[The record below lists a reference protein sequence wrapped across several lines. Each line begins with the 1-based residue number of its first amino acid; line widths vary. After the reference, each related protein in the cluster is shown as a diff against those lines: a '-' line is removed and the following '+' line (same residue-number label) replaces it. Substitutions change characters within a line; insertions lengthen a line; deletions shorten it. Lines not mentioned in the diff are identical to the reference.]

1 MPEAEEKQ
9 KETVD
14 IDTSGPEVEIKL
26 PEEKTKDEDKTYEDE
41 RETKLEDGGVA
52 DDTPEK
58 PVEQP
63 AVQGSDK
70 QESNAK
76 EVEDYSE
83 GVKKRIAKLTKKM
96 REAERQKDEALR
108 YAESVKKERDQF
120 KSQATSLDK
129 NYATEMEGRIAS
141 SLAAAQAKLAAARES
156 QDSKAEVEALTAI
169 SQLGYEQGKLAE
181 LKTAQQMEETA
192 AKDKPQTIAQPKRPA
207 SPDPRAE
214 AWAEKNEWFGK
225 DNAMTYTAFDLHRKL
240 TEEEGYDPKS
250 DEYYAEIDKR
260 IRLEFPHKFDT
271 TVEKQTSKPTQNVA
285 SATRSSKTSRKSVRL
300 TSSQVAIAKKLGVPL
315 EEYAKQLMNTKGVCE
330 TTYEHEGGIGIWKRI
345 NQLVRAKLSKV
356 IQQKYNHK
364 LKRLS
369 QKQDQKFGLHHRT

>member
-1 MPEAEEKQ
+1 MPETEEKQ

-26 PEEKTKDEDKTYEDE
+26 PEEKIKEEDKTYEDE

-70 QESNAK
+70 QQSNSQ

-108 YAESVKKERDQF
+108 YAESVRKERDQF
-120 KSQATSLDK
+120 KTQATSLDK

-141 SLAAAQAKLAAARES
+141 SLAAAQAKLAAARDS

-192 AKDKPQTIAQPKRPA
+192 AKDRPQATVQPKRPA
-207 SPDPRAE
+207 APDPKAE
-214 AWAEKNEWFGK
+214 AWAEKNDWFGK

-240 TEEEGYDPKS
+240 TEEEGFDPKS
-250 DEYYAEIDKR
+250 DDYYDEIDKR
-260 IRLEFPHKFDT
+260 IKLEFPHKFDT

-285 SATRSSKTSRKSVRL
+285 SATRSSKTGRKSVRL

-315 EEYAKQLMNTKGVCE
+315 EEYAKQLMNTKEV
-330 TTYEHEGGIGIWKRI
+330 
-345 NQLVRAKLSKV
+345 
-356 IQQKYNHK
+356 
-364 LKRLS
+364 
-369 QKQDQKFGLHHRT
+369 